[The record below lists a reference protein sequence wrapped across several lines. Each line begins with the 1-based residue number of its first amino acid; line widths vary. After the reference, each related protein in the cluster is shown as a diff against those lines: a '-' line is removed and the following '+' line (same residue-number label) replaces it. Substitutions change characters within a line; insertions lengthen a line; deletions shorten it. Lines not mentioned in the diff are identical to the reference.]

1 MPPDPAA
8 PAAGTSPAGGNMKIE
23 RIETLRADAGWR
35 MFSYL
40 KISTADGITGW
51 SEFNESF
58 GSTGLADVIDGLA
71 PVLIGKDP
79 RRFEAITQHLHV
91 LTRQSRGGINQQAIA
106 AIENALLDIT
116 GKAYGVPVS
125 ALFGGPIRERIP
137 VYWSHF
143 GTYRVRNAALMG
155 VPPIN
160 GYEALAK
167 HAGEVKARGFRALKT
182 NILPVVDGKPASF
195 TPGFGRTP
203 GWPELNWDN
212 RLTAGLT
219 RQLTMIREAV
229 GPEMGM
235 MLDVNFHFKTE
246 GFRRIAE
253 AVTPANLTWLEID
266 THDAPSLAVIRRDA
280 PCPIAS
286 CETLHA
292 RREFR
297 PYFENYAMDV
307 AIVDVIWNG
316 LAESLKVAAMA
327 DVYETN
333 VAPHNFYGHL
343 CSAISAHFSA
353 AVPNFRIM
361 EIDIDSAP
369 WRDEFYDSAPVIEH
383 GEYVLPTKPGWG
395 VEVNEAAVRAR
406 PPKG

>member
-1 MPPDPAA
+1 
-8 PAAGTSPAGGNMKIE
+8 MKIE
-23 RIETLRADAGWR
+23 RLETLRADAGWR

-40 KISTADGITGW
+40 KVTTSDGITGW

-58 GSTGLADVIDGLA
+58 GSTGLADVINGLA
-71 PVLIGKDP
+71 PLLIGRDP
-79 RRFEAITQHLHV
+79 RRYEAITAYLHV

-106 AIENALLDIT
+106 AVENALLDIT
-116 GKAYGVPVS
+116 GKAYGVPVCG
-125 ALFGGPIRERIP
+125 LFGGPVRERIP

-143 GTYRVRNAALMG
+143 GTYRVRSASLMG
-155 VPPIN
+155 VPPLH
-160 GYEALAK
+160 GYDDLAR
-167 HAGEVKARGFRALKT
+167 HASEVKSRGFKALKT
-182 NILPVVDGKPASF
+182 NILLSDGKTLASF
-195 TPGFGRTP
+195 SPGFGRTA

-212 RLTAGLT
+212 RVRDAATH
-219 RQLTMIREAV
+219 QLAAIREAI
-229 GPEMGM
+229 GPEMGL
-235 MLDVNFHFKTE
+235 MLDINFHFKTE

-253 AVTPANLTWLEID
+253 AVAPARLTWLEVD
-266 THDAPSLAVIRRDA
+266 THDAPSLALIRRDA

-286 CETLHA
+286 CETLHG
-292 RREFR
+292 RREFK
-297 PYFENYAMDV
+297 PYFENYAQDV
-307 AIVDVIWNG
+307 AIIDVIWNG
-316 LAESLKVAAMA
+316 LAESLKIAAMA

-369 WRDEFYDSAPVIEH
+369 WRDEFYDAAPVIEN
-383 GEYVLPTKPGWG
+383 GELVLPSKPGWG
-395 VEVNEAAVRAR
+395 IEVNEKAVRAR

>member
-1 MPPDPAA
+1 
-8 PAAGTSPAGGNMKIE
+8 MKIE
-23 RIETLRADAGWR
+23 RVETLRADAGWR

-40 KISTADGITGW
+40 KITTSDGITGW

-58 GSTGLADVIDGLA
+58 GSAGLAEVIGKLS
-71 PVLIGKDP
+71 PMLIGRDP
-79 RRFEAITQHLHV
+79 RRFEQVTQHLHV

-125 ALFGGPIRERIP
+125 ALFGGPVRERIP

-143 GTYRVRNAALMG
+143 GTYRVRSAQMMG
-155 VPPIN
+155 VPSLN
-160 GYEALAK
+160 NYDDLAR
-167 HAGEVKARGFRALKT
+167 HAAEVKERGFRALKT
-182 NILPVVDGKPASF
+182 NILPLGKDSLASF
-195 TPGFGRTP
+195 SPGFGRGA

-212 RLTAGLT
+212 RLTLGAT
-219 RQLTMIREAV
+219 RQLLAIREAV
-229 GPEMGM
+229 GPEMGL
-235 MLDVNFHFKTE
+235 MLDINFHFKTE
-246 GFRRIAE
+246 GFRRVAE

-266 THDAPSLAVIRRDA
+266 THDAPSLALIRRDA

-286 CETLHA
+286 CETLHG
-292 RREFR
+292 RREFK
-297 PYFENYAMDV
+297 PYFENYAQDV
-307 AIVDVIWNG
+307 AIIDVIWNG
-316 LAESLKVAAMA
+316 LAESLKIASMA

-343 CSAISAHFSA
+343 CSMISAHFSA

-369 WRDEFYDSAPVIEH
+369 WRDEFYDQAPVIEN
-383 GEYVLPTKPGWG
+383 GELVLPTRPGWG
-395 VEVNEAAVRAR
+395 IEVNEKAVRAR
-406 PPKG
+406 PPKN

>member
-1 MPPDPAA
+1 
-8 PAAGTSPAGGNMKIE
+8 MKIE

-40 KISTADGITGW
+40 KVTTADGITGW

-58 GSTGLADVIDGLA
+58 GSAGLADVIEKLA
-71 PVLIGKDP
+71 PLVIGRDP
-79 RRFEAITQHLHV
+79 RRFEQITQSLHV

-116 GKAYGVPVS
+116 GKAYGVPVC
-125 ALFGGPIRERIP
+125 ALFGGPVRERIP

-143 GTYRVRNAALMG
+143 GTYRVRSAALMG
-155 VPPIN
+155 VP
-160 GYEALAK
+160 ALHSYDDLAH
-167 HAGEVKARGFRALKT
+167 HAEEVKGRGFKALKT
-182 NILPVVDGKPASF
+182 NILLSDGKTLSSF

-212 RLTAGLT
+212 RVCGAAT
-219 RQLTMIREAV
+219 RQLTAIRDAI
-229 GPEMGM
+229 GPEMGL
-235 MLDVNFHFKTE
+235 MLDINFHFKTE

-253 AVTPANLTWLEID
+253 AVAAARLTWLEID
-266 THDAPSLAVIRRDA
+266 THDAPSLALIRRDA
-280 PCPIAS
+280 PCAIAS
-286 CETLHA
+286 CETLHG
-292 RREFR
+292 RREFK
-297 PYFENYAMDV
+297 PYFENYAQDV
-307 AIVDVIWNG
+307 AIIDVIWNG
-316 LAESLKVAAMA
+316 LAESLKIAAMA

-361 EIDIDSAP
+361 EIDLDSAP
-369 WRDEFYDSAPVIEH
+369 WRDEFYDSVPVIEN
-383 GEYVLPTKPGWG
+383 GELQLPMKPGWG
-395 VEVNEAAVRAR
+395 IEVNEKAVRAR
-406 PPKG
+406 PPRG